1 MTKIPCAFLT
11 KGEFSHYY
19 CLVPGGLG
27 QLLYNFLLDL
37 RFSFTYNLFNCG
49 TYETLSK
56 IKKS

>member
-1 MTKIPCAFLT
+1 MTLEIFFL
-11 KGEFSHYY
+11 
-19 CLVPGGLG
+19 
-27 QLLYNFLLDL
+27 LLFGRCFDFLLDL